1 MLNDLWVIVDTYIQG
16 NWEQSPGCNPWNW
29 TNVARDTVVC
39 IVAVSY
45 CIARYGRQLRFLV
58 WFDFGTFSSGG
69 YLWICYHQWMKFF
82 VHPVVMGSHV
92 GKVLLQHCLQHV
104 HPICSAPFSHVS
116 GDSQVALYIGSH
128 RWATVGEMCKI
139 LLPRGWCKTHLRGEA
154 KRSPGGE
161 ENGIAQFMFLTFGSW
176 RQFTTVCTSYI
187 WLYYV
192 YKTYTCCMHIYIYYT
207 VYYMIYI
214 YNYTYD
220 IL

>member
-1 MLNDLWVIVDTYIQG
+1 MLQWRWRKEAIWCPSGCFFCRAPILNRLGAYIWLLILLAWFGDIYYVRCKTNSICFDLGKPSGGRSHMLNDLWVIVDTYIQG

-82 VHPVVMGSHV
+82 VVPVVMGSHV

-104 HPICSAPFSHVS
+104 HPICSALFSHIS
-116 GDSQVALYIGSH
+116 GDSQVARLTSAHIAEP
-128 RWATVGEMCKI
+128 RWEKCPI
-139 LLPRGWCKTHLRGEA
+139 LLPRGL
-154 KRSPGGE
+154 
-161 ENGIAQFMFLTFGSW
+161 
-176 RQFTTVCTSYI
+176 V
-187 WLYYV
+187 
-192 YKTYTCCMHIYIYYT
+192 
-207 VYYMIYI
+207 
-214 YNYTYD
+214 
-220 IL
+220 